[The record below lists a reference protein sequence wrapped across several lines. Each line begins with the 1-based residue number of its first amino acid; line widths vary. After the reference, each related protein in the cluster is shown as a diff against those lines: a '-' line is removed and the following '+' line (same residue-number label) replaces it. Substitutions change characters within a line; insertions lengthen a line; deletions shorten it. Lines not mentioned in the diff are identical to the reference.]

1 MFKES
6 RRRRVAQRVKPGNG
20 RALKRFRWWQPLS
33 RALFYLPLT
42 NDEGRQVTY
51 AIDVSYV
58 QRAMTDDG
66 KGKAHLYLDG
76 RHHAESRLPAVFP
89 VEGGVIEVVAT
100 SFGLKR
106 CHYVTDQGAEY
117 QLVPDE
123 SSAEGRRARLDREHP
138 VLSRWV
144 ALVSLILLVI
154 PALLLIPQLVEVAF
168 ELPPV
173 AERFGTFT
181 SPVHLP
187 GWLNFALGFGA
198 VAASTERALRL
209 RYNWLLDSAAQG

>member
-6 RRRRVAQRVKPGNG
+6 RRRLAAQRVKPGNG
-20 RALKRFRWWQPLS
+20 RALKPFRWWQPLS

-42 NDEGRQVTY
+42 NGEGVEMTY

-58 QRAMTDDG
+58 QRAMADDG

-76 RHHAESRLPAVFP
+76 RHHAESKLPAVFP

-100 SFGLKR
+100 AFGLKR

-138 VLSRWV
+138 ALSRWV
-144 ALVSLILLVI
+144 AFVSLILLVI

-168 ELPPV
+168 EFPPV

-187 GWLNFALGFGA
+187 GWLNSALTLGA
-198 VAASTERALRL
+198 AAASTERALRL